1 MTGDEI
7 VSGTSKSPHDSPG
20 FGPAG
25 DPGLGDS
32 SDMETE
38 IIIEDAA
45 QGTPPLDS
53 MTGIRD
59 SLVDAALMHVA
70 FDGWTMKSLRAA
82 ARDAGFDAEQAD
94 RAFTQGAVQAVAHW
108 CDMADRRM
116 EADLAAADT
125 TDLRMHEQ
133 VALAVRLR
141 LQRWDMDREA
151 VRRGVALLSLPGN
164 ARTSLRCTYRTV
176 DTIWWAVGDTT
187 TDFNFYTKRLQLAG
201 IYTAT
206 MLYWLDDSS
215 EDNTET
221 WGFLDRRLAGVARL
235 IKARREFE
243 ERLSRVPNPLRG
255 LQSFAEGLGRVP
267 RPRFRAR

>member
-7 VSGTSKSPHDSPG
+7 VPGGDTNPRDALGAGPSGD
-20 FGPAG
+20 AG
-25 DPGLGDS
+25 SGDS
-32 SDMETE
+32 IDMETE
-38 IIIEDAA
+38 TIVEDAA
-45 QGTPPLDS
+45 QETTPLDS

-59 SLVDAALMHVA
+59 ALVDAALMHVA

-82 ARDAGFDAEQAD
+82 ARDAGFEAEQAD
-94 RAFTQGAVQAVAHW
+94 RAFTQGSVQAVAHW

-125 TDLRMHEQ
+125 ADQRMHEQ

-201 IYTAT
+201 IYMAT
-206 MLYWLDDSS
+206 LLYWLDDSS
-215 EDNTET
+215 EDSTET

-235 IKARREFE
+235 IKARRELE
-243 ERLSRVPNPLRG
+243 ERLSRAPNPLRG
-255 LQSFAEGLGRVP
+255 LQSFAESLGRVP